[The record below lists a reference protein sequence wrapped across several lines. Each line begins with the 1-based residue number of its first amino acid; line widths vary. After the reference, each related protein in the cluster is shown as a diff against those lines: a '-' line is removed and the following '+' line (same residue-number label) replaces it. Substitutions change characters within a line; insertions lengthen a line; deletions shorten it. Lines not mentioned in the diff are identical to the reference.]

1 MTTETSE
8 DSHFPSDATS
18 AARPAPTEASRWFL
32 AAAGA
37 TGAIAPWLLGGDP
50 VAAQWVL
57 LAGAVLTLATGW
69 WVRVSCVRT
78 KSGRAA
84 WKAEQLCLWC
94 GAALLALMLVQALNS
109 AFRVEVTGE
118 TSQLVQ
124 LQPVPWAPQSILD
137 AFDGGGGSLPVFRNA
152 WRFLLIFGL
161 GWLYAFG
168 LAAGFR
174 ERENARRWAQIMGVN
189 AALLALV
196 SIAHVAGGAEFTL
209 WFFPGDG
216 GAPGAPVFFH
226 KNHNG
231 AYLAAL
237 VALACGLAG
246 SAKERSIRRGW
257 ECVALLL
264 WVATVVVDSRVATV
278 CATLWVL
285 IYAVGRRRAAIRAG
299 QEPSDRRTWL
309 VTGAVVAVVAGL
321 LAVAGANRAV
331 ARFSGDKETAWDL
344 VRGGNTRVMIREV
357 GLAMWM
363 DRPLTGWGGGSY
375 ANLFGIYQ
383 HKVTAMQVYLRALP
397 ADAPRPSGATAKC
410 DWVEFLVEYGVIGLV
425 LMLGIVG
432 VHVRWWLYWR
442 GWKNALPTFVLLGGL
457 GLLLHACFDSILRNP
472 ALLLLFSG
480 MQIAAVRL
488 AAPAKGKRPS
498 SRSRRTGDPSSR
510 PTPAAAAEGEAD
522 AERDEDE
529 GE

>member
-1 MTTETSE
+1 MTTGTSE
-8 DSHFPSDATS
+8 DSRFPWGAST
-18 AARPAPTEASRWFL
+18 AAPPAPTRASRWFL
-32 AAAGA
+32 TAAGL
-37 TGAIAPWLLGGDP
+37 TGGIAPWLLGGDP

-57 LAGAVLTLATGW
+57 LAGAMLTLATGW

-84 WKAEQLCLWC
+84 WKAEQVCLWC
-94 GAALLALMLVQALNS
+94 GAALLGLMLVQALNP

-124 LQPVPWAPQSILD
+124 LQPIPWAPQSILD

-152 WRFLLIFGL
+152 WRLLLIFGL

-216 GAPGAPVFFH
+216 GAPGAPVFFQ

-246 SAKERSIRRGW
+246 HARERSMRRGW

-264 WVATVVVDSRVATV
+264 WVATVVVNSRVATV
-278 CATLWVL
+278 SATLWVI
-285 IYAVGRRRAAIRAG
+285 IYAVVRRRAAMRAG
-299 QEPSDRRTWL
+299 QEPSDRRTWI
-309 VTGAVVAVVAGL
+309 VTGVVAVIVAGL

-331 ARFSGDKETAWDL
+331 ARFAGDKESAWDL

-383 HKVTAMQVYLRALP
+383 HKVTAMKMYLRALP

-432 VHVRWWLYWR
+432 VHVRWWVYWR
-442 GWKNALPTFVLLGGL
+442 GWKNALPCFVLLGGL
-457 GLLLHACFDSILRNP
+457 GLLFHACFDSILRNP

-498 SRSRRTGDPSSR
+498 SRSRTTADQSHRLARASV
-510 PTPAAAAEGEAD
+510 GED
-522 AERDEDE
+522 EPESDEDD